1 MAEDPETQT
10 EEPTERKLSQAR
22 EKGDVVRS
30 MDIPQAAT
38 LAAITATIAW
48 AGSWMMQSIA
58 NSMLPFLAHP
68 DQMDLTGHG
77 TINVM
82 KTAVGSM
89 LPVLGVIF
97 AVTVLAGVTGSIAQT
112 GFMFTPSKL
121 FEGGLSRLN
130 PLEGFK
136 RLFGVDAL
144 IQFVKSFVK
153 VIILAILAW
162 WILEPYAMQMTQL
175 AQLAPAAII
184 PLTWDILKGLLYAV
198 LIMLT
203 FGAGIDWFIQRQR
216 FMKRM
221 RMSKQEVK
229 DENKQSEGDPQIKAR
244 LRQIRMQR
252 ARRRMMSDVAK
263 ATVVVMNPTHYAVAL
278 RYEPGVT
285 AVPMCVAKGMDL
297 LALKIRE
304 VAEEAGVP
312 VIEDPPL
319 ARALFATVEID
330 ETIPKEQYEAVAK
343 VIGFIMGK
351 KQARSRARTSP
362 R

>member
-1 MAEDPETQT
+1 MAEDPESQT
-10 EEPTERKLSQAR
+10 EEPTDRKLSQAR
-22 EKGDVVRS
+22 EKGDVIRS

-38 LAAITATIAW
+38 LAALTATIAW
-48 AGSWMMQSIA
+48 AGGWMMKSLA
-58 NSMLPFLAHP
+58 EAMLPFLAHP
-68 DQMDLTGHG
+68 DQIDLSAHG
-77 TINVM
+77 TIGVM
-82 KTAVGSM
+82 KMVMWAILPILGAVFVVTAVAGIA
-89 LPVLGVIF
+89 G
-97 AVTVLAGVTGSIAQT
+97 TVLQT

-121 FEGGLSRLN
+121 FEGGLSKLN

-144 IQFVKSFVK
+144 IQFIKSLFK
-153 VIILAILAW
+153 VIILAIIAW
-162 WILEPYAMQMTQL
+162 WLLMPHAMQITQL
-175 AQLAPAAII
+175 AELDPAAII
-184 PLTWDILKGLLYAV
+184 PLTWDILRGLLIAV
-198 LIMLT
+198 LIMLA

-252 ARRRMMSDVAK
+252 ARRRMMSDVSK
-263 ATVVVMNPTHYAVAL
+263 ATLVVMNPTHYAVAL

-330 ETIPKEQYEAVAK
+330 ESIPKEQYEAVAK
-343 VIGFIMGK
+343 VIGFIMGR
-351 KQARSRARTSP
+351 KQGRSRVRTNP